1 MIRIVIVEDDKL
13 TARTIRHFCQTAF
26 QPPEQ
31 GGGSSSGATPI
42 TIRQFDRLVPA
53 LYYIR
58 ENPIDLLILD
68 INLQGESGFEILKTP
83 EKNAFYTIIVSSD
96 TTNAVNAFD
105 YGVLDFIVKPFTRDR
120 FMAAISRMRNADEA
134 QGQYKNSL
142 PIKKDGMIELIRY
155 RDILYL
161 HAVGNFTDIFL
172 KDGRTERIRRTMDSM
187 LTELNSD
194 FFRSHR
200 SYIINL
206 AEVTKILRGKN
217 NTYAVIVSDEHEIA
231 LSRSRYNILKKIL
244 TDDGHTQAPGQSRPT
259 ADDSGEITPG
269 ASATKI
275 LP

>member
-1 MIRIVIVEDDKL
+1 MVRIVIVEDDKL

-26 QPPEQ
+26 QTED
-31 GGGSSSGATPI
+31 GGVAPV

-58 ENPIDLLILD
+58 ENPIDLLVLD
-68 INLQGESGFEILKTP
+68 INLHGESGFDILKTP

-96 TTNAVNAFD
+96 TANAVNAFD

-120 FMAAISRMRNADEA
+120 FMASIARMRNAAEA

-142 PIKKDGMIELIRY
+142 PIKRDGMIELIRY
-155 RDILYL
+155 REILYL
-161 HAVGNFTDIFL
+161 QAVGNFTDIFL
-172 KDGRTERIRRTMDSM
+172 KDGRTERVRRTMDSI
-187 LTELNSD
+187 LAELNSD

-217 NTYAVIVSDEHEIA
+217 NTYAVMVGDEHEIA
-231 LSRSRYNILKKIL
+231 LSRSRYNLLKKIL
-244 TDDGHTQAPGQSRPT
+244 TDDGANSSESSDAETP
-259 ADDSGEITPG
+259 DS
-269 ASATKI
+269 ARV
-275 LP
+275 